1 MPGWGGKSRGTMK
14 TLHKYLAMDMLKTT
28 AMSTAAFTLV
38 MTVIGILEPLRKQG
52 LAAGEVVSVLGLT
65 FLLMLSLAL
74 PIATLFAATIVY
86 GRFSQDNELTAC
98 RASGVSTTSV
108 LKPALWAGG
117 AVTLVTLLLS
127 NFIVPDMAEG
137 AGAAMYG
144 NMKGVFFNMLNRRGS
159 VENEGLTIRA
169 EWADLSTNT
178 LYGPVVIRNRSDK
191 DLKIDPDTGER
202 IPEPTPFMV
211 AATAEVLDFK
221 QTPEGDTY
229 VQIVLYEARG
239 ELGEQ
244 LGMQESGVVE
254 LGPLRNPIEK
264 STSMFTPW
272 STLLA
277 SLKDPSQHPEIHEK
291 LLEERRDIGNEMF
304 AREVISTIGA
314 GRAYHG
320 LSGDGVRYE
329 IRAVRAVMD
338 GVSAVSL
345 HGGIGP
351 DGEQQLVEVREIHP
365 DGGVTVRTAG
375 YGAVETKWSPFRNA
389 SMVTIRLSD
398 PFVQVVDSSSGDVV
412 IRTEWVKG
420 GGLTL
425 PDHIRQ
431 ALERIPLSDLLANP
445 GSYTT
450 DEDMI
455 RRIIFLRDVR
465 APKLNNANIALMHFR
480 VSYGA
485 SCFLMVAMGAALGL
499 MFRGGQVLAAFA
511 LALIPAAT
519 VLIMAM
525 MGKEMVRNPAVPTVN
540 GLMCIWGGIAMIL
553 AANLIVYWRLSRK

>member
-1 MPGWGGKSRGTMK
+1 
-14 TLHKYLAMDMLKTT
+14 MDMLKTT

-117 AVTLVTLLLS
+117 AVTLITLLLG
-127 NFIVPDMAEG
+127 NFIVPRMAEG

-159 VENEGLTIRA
+159 VESEGLTIRA
-169 EWADLSTNT
+169 EWADLSTDT

-202 IPEPTPFMV
+202 IPEPAPFMV

-254 LGPLRNPIEK
+254 LGPLRNPIKK

-272 STLLA
+272 STLLG
-277 SLKDPSQHPEIHEK
+277 SLRDPSQHPEIQEK
-291 LLEERRDIGNEMF
+291 LLEERRDIANEMF
-304 AREVISTIGA
+304 AREVISTIDA

-320 LSGDGVRYE
+320 LSGESVRYE
-329 IRAVRAVMD
+329 IRAARAVMD

-345 HGGIGP
+345 HGGVAP
-351 DGEQQLVEVREIHP
+351 DGGQQLVEVREIHS
-365 DGGVTVRTAG
+365 DGGITVRTASHG
-375 YGAVETKWSPFRNA
+375 EVETKWSPFRNA
-389 SMVTIRLSD
+389 SMVTIRLSK
-398 PFVQVVDSSSGDVV
+398 PVWVLASATGDSEAKRRKGPW
-412 IRTEWVKG
+412 EKG
-420 GGLTL
+420 GDLAL
-425 PDHIRQ
+425 PSHISQ

-445 GSYTT
+445 GGYTT

-465 APKLNNANIALMHFR
+465 APKFNNANIAMMHFR

-553 AANLIVYWRLSRK
+553 VANLIVYWRLSRK